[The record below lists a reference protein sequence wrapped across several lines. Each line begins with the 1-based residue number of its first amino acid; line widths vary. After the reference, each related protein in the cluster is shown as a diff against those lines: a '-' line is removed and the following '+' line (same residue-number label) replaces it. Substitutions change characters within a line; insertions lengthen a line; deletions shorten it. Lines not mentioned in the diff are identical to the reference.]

1 MSYLRSGLDT
11 SGLNPSG
18 VINSN
23 FILDKV
29 PGAVAAFSCNRVLK
43 TSYIG
48 QSLIRVRRSSDN
60 VEQNIIPIGNIL
72 DSSSLNAFAGANNAY
87 ADILYNQINTN
98 NANFTQATLAN
109 QPLIISSGNINKL
122 NNKPALNF
130 NGTSQYY
137 LGQSG
142 LLPILN
148 NAPGSTTFF
157 VFSTNSLSSQQYAC
171 FLSNSLASTTARVF
185 IGIKGDGSSNE
196 IDSGGR
202 TIDNTSGTFLT
213 ASASSANKQYIT
225 TNVINTP
232 IAAAQLRLNGNI
244 VASSSSWQT
253 AGNYSA
259 TNSLVFTLGCDG
271 NITFW
276 LNGNIQELIIFPFV
290 LNANQISLVE
300 ADIDRFYGVY

>member
-98 NANFTQATLAN
+98 NANFIQATLAN

-148 NAPGSTTFF
+148 NAPGGTVFCVANFTTYSTIGILY
-157 VFSTNSLSSQQYAC
+157 VFST
-171 FLSNSLASTTARVF
+171 
-185 IGIKGDGSSNE
+185 
-196 IDSGGR
+196 
-202 TIDNTSGTFLT
+202 GT
-213 ASASSANKQYIT
+213 SASGRMAFGADLNASYLQGDFRRLDADAATYTNFTSPVNSKQYIT
-225 TNVINTP
+225 TYVVNTP
-232 IAAAQLRLNGNI
+232 AGTSQLRANGTQ
-244 VASSSSWQT
+244 VGST
-253 AGNYSA
+253 TGGTTGNFIA
-259 TNSLVFTLGCDG
+259 TNSQYATIGQNGTLTAT
-271 NITFW
+271 NYYS
-276 LNGNIQELIIFPFV
+276 GNIQELIIFPFV
-290 LNANQISLVE
+290 LNNSQIAIVE
-300 ADIDRFYGVY
+300 ADLDRFYGVY